1 MKKPK
6 VYKYKVSDIFVGG
19 VYETNNYGYF
29 KIIRELTIEERNREK
44 RTFEVEFID
53 ENILGEHTRKVCEIT
68 NIRSGDVK
76 DHYLPTIYGAACIG
90 NVKIRSGSEERRYY
104 TLWFNIISRCYDP
117 NNNHYSEYGAVGVKV
132 CQRWLCFEFF
142 LQDLLYIPGYN
153 EWLNSP
159 SGIYHLDKDLKQ
171 QGLPSNMKVYSL
183 ETCMFIPAYENVN
196 ERVARNLENTN
207 VNFIGVRFSKGSPN
221 FQSYTTI
228 NGKLTTLGTYKYPEA
243 AATIRDWYL
252 KFKHVDDKYIM
263 NNTGLS
269 VPFACSLRT
278 LHNDHLK
285 PMCHINYDSPAAPA
299 LRDMCRIVDKDKE
312 KE

>member
-1 MKKPK
+1 MRKPK
-6 VYKYKVSDIFVGG
+6 VYLYKVSDIFVGG
-19 VYETNNYGYF
+19 IYKTNNFGNIR
-29 KIIRELTIEERNREK
+29 IIRELSIEERNREK
-44 RTFEVEFID
+44 RTFEVEFLNT
-53 ENILGEHTRKVCEIT
+53 NILGSHTRKICEIGRILEGV
-68 NIRSGDVK
+68 IRDPYK
-76 DHYLPTIYGAACIG
+76 PTIFGIACIG
-90 NVKIRSGSEERRYY
+90 MPKVQHNNAY
-104 TLWFNIISRCYDP
+104 NISYHIWRGIINRCYNKNDKAYI
-117 NNNHYSEYGAVGVKV
+117 NYGAVGVRV

-142 LQDLLYIPGYN
+142 LQDLPMLENYQQ
-153 EWLNSP
+153 WLQSP
-159 SGIYHLDKDLKQ
+159 SREYHFDKDVKQ
-171 QGLPSNMKVYSL
+171 QGLPPNMKVYSP
-183 ETCMFIPAYENVN
+183 ETCMFIPAYVN
-196 ERVARNLENTN
+196 ENERAARNLENTN

-278 LHNDHLK
+278 LHNDYLK
-285 PMCHINYDSPAAPA
+285 PMCHINYDSPAAPP
-299 LRDMCRIVDKDKE
+299 LKDMCRIVDKE